1 MTGFIKLKLLALLLV
16 SGELLMRLSQKG
28 GRGVELRPCS
38 LASYDS
44 NLCHRKLSIAGQ
56 RRRAAPGLCTNNA
69 RTAAGAEFGSLLQ
82 IERQLHVA
90 RLLMKLCIQSSGTMG
105 KVNKIDVA
113 EHSKQGE
120 AAEGWR
126 RQQMNLMTKWK

>member
-1 MTGFIKLKLLALLLV
+1 MTAICATENYRLPEGGV
-16 SGELLMRLSQKG
+16 PPSGLG
-28 GRGVELRPCS
+28 
-38 LASYDS
+38 
-44 NLCHRKLSIAGQ
+44 
-56 RRRAAPGLCTNNA
+56 TNNA
-69 RTAAGAEFGSLLQ
+69 RTAAGAEFGILLQ

-113 EHSKQGE
+113 EHSKQSG
-120 AAEGWR
+120 ASAGRKGRR